1 MRGLP
6 VGFTSLSLLPQRALR
21 GQLHGTSDSS
31 NAVKTPLPGLMQFAE
46 PCRFVWAKLAQE
58 HDQALLHGPPSRP
71 SELVALDGEE
81 PVEHSAVQCGDRRG
95 GFDEFGFV
103 AGFERGEPALV
114 AGVEL
119 RLVGVVAFAG
129 HVLRYVGFVTD
140 VSG

>member
-1 MRGLP
+1 M
-6 VGFTSLSLLPQRALR
+6 
-21 GQLHGTSDSS
+21 
-31 NAVKTPLPGLMQFAE
+31 
-46 PCRFVWAKLAQE
+46 
-58 HDQALLHGPPSRP
+58 SRP